1 MVLLVA
7 GVQLDVAVAAA
18 LVLEEAA
25 AEGAAEGELVAVALL
40 VALQEAQTAEGL
52 VAELA
57 RVRQA
62 GAAFLFSEVIVI
74 AVAGGRL
81 VFAGGG

>member
-1 MVLLVA
+1 MVLFVA

-18 LVLEEAA
+18 LVLEQAA
-25 AEGAAEGELVAVALL
+25 AEGAAEGELVTVALL

-62 GAAFLFSEVIVI
+62 GAPFILAKIIVFT
-74 AVAGGRL
+74 VAGGSL
-81 VFAGGG
+81 VFTGW